1 MISKHNGGVGERGGL
16 YNTEKKVVII
26 QHFAMLMDSDC
37 KGVYRGDW
45 YRGEPS
51 KHNIHHVSVD

>member
-1 MISKHNGGVGERGGL
+1 MIRMHNGGEKGEGCTTKRRQ
-16 YNTEKKVVII
+16 VVII

-37 KGVYRGDW
+37 KGVCGGTW

-51 KHNIHHVSVD
+51 KHNVLHVIVD